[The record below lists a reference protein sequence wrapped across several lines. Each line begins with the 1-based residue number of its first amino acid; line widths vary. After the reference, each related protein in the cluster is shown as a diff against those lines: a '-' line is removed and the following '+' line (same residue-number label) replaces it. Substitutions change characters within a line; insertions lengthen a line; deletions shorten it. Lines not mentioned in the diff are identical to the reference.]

1 MRITPYIR
9 KISNGSI
16 YEYGDFCRLTCN
28 YELFICD
35 GKVVNRRYTLTE
47 MNKEPDYEACNIMIS
62 IGKKAYI
69 KTTYDGSFRIY
80 DESDRRGYYIRTVN
94 LADAL
99 QWLSRH
105 VPRTDRRYDVIAK
118 TLRQYAIERDM
129 FTAPNEHWLFKK
141 DCRAV
146 NNIIEFPR
154 FN

>member
-1 MRITPYIR
+1 MRTTPYIQ
-9 KISNGSI
+9 KISNGST
-16 YEYGDFCRLTCN
+16 YEYGDFFRLTCN
-28 YELFICD
+28 YELFICN

-62 IGKKAYI
+62 IGHKAYI

-105 VPRTDRRYDVIAK
+105 LPRTDRRYDVISR

-129 FTAPNEHWLFKK
+129 FTAPIEHWLFKK